1 MLTDE
6 ELTARLSAAFER
18 SVPELEYAG
27 AVPRVRHRGGLA
39 ATSVLAVTA
48 ALALAPAALQHD
60 RSADPGAVPS
70 RTGHAPSGG
79 HSLTR
84 PVTHTVT
91 HTLDLGSLHLTYAT
105 TSGQSGLFFLLGP
118 GGVPVP
124 PDAQKVDL
132 GIPAQ
137 VWFAS
142 DPGPHEPQVYVEPA
156 GSTYTYGLLG
166 QGWTRQEFIDLLQHG
181 SDHDGQG

>member
-6 ELTARLSAAFER
+6 ELTTRLCAAFDQ

-39 ATSVLAVTA
+39 ATSVLAATA

-60 RSADPGAVPS
+60 RPGEPAAVPS
-70 RTGHAPSGG
+70 PATHHAPTGQHTGG
-79 HSLTR
+79 HS
-84 PVTHTVT
+84 VT

-105 TSGQSGLFFLLGP
+105 TSGRSRLLYLLGP

-124 PDAQKVDL
+124 PDAEKVDL
-132 GIPAQ
+132 DIPAQ
-137 VWFAS
+137 VWFAV
-142 DPGPHEPQVYVEPA
+142 DPGPREPQVYVEPD
-156 GSTYTYGLLG
+156 GSTFTYGILG
-166 QGWTRQEFIDLLQHG
+166 RGWTRQQLIELLEHPTEQ
-181 SDHDGQG
+181 

>member
-6 ELTARLSAAFER
+6 ELTARLSAAFAR

-39 ATSVLAVTA
+39 ATSVLAATA

-60 RSADPGAVPS
+60 RSDDPVAVPS
-70 RTGHAPSGG
+70 RAGHAPSSG
-79 HSLTR
+79 HTL
-84 PVTHTVT
+84 THTVT

-105 TSGQSGLFFLLGP
+105 TSGQSGLFFMLGP

-124 PDAQKVDL
+124 PDAHEVDL

-156 GSTYTYGLLG
+156 GSTSTYGLLG
-166 QGWTRQEFIDLLQHG
+166 QGWTRQEFIDLLQHA
-181 SDHDGQG
+181 SDRDTP

>member
-6 ELTARLSAAFER
+6 ELTTRLGAAFHEGT
-18 SVPELEYAG
+18 PELEYAG

-39 ATSVLAVTA
+39 ATSVLATTA
-48 ALALAPAALQHD
+48 ALALAPAVLHRTDDD
-60 RSADPGAVPS
+60 RSPARLVSPATGVSPPAV
-70 RTGHAPSGG
+70 GHRA
-79 HSLTR
+79 R
-84 PVTHTVT
+84 PIR

-105 TSGQSGLFFLLGP
+105 TDGQSGLLFMLGP

-124 PDAQKVDL
+124 PDAEKVDL

-137 VWFAS
+137 VWFAVN
-142 DPGPHEPQVYVEPA
+142 PGDREPQVYVEPA

-166 QGWTRQEFIDLLQHG
+166 KGWTRQQFIDLLQHPTER
-181 SDHDGQG
+181 